1 MVLQHLYNVCS
12 KKMNSFCNT
21 DWAKKQL
28 FHKCNAYKNT
38 YKNFWGFTIVFFEI
52 SGCLQKPY
60 QNTRDNVFSAHI
72 QWSSPMGMRYQ
83 IK

>member
-1 MVLQHLYNVCS
+1 MVLQHLYNDNWFHS
-12 KKMNSFCNT
+12 
-21 DWAKKQL
+21 AIQIGLKKQL
-28 FHKCNAYKNT
+28 FNKCNAYKNT